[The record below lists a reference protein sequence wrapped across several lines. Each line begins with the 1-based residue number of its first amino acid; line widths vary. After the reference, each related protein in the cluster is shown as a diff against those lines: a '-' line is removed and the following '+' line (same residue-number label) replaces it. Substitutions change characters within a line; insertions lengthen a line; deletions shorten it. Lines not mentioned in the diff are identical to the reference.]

1 MAKRKRREQ
10 QHLRQEPARRRSYQS
25 GGAPGE
31 KYKAT
36 FPMNLLANVKVFYVL
51 GALIMVGGIIFAALA
66 SARNPQPAPIEA
78 TPTAIEGSPAASET
92 PAASPTAGHKT
103 FEKAEQVIDA
113 EKFDYTAVIK
123 TSMGDIEL
131 KLLAQEAPRT
141 VNNFVFLAQQGY
153 FDGIIFHRVIPN
165 FVIQSGDPT
174 GTGSGGPGYTTEEDQ
189 NELKNERGMLSMAK
203 AGATTVFGSQFFIN
217 LKDNPALDEDGPSQK
232 RFYPFAQVTSGMDVV
247 DAISEVETSADPRT
261 RDRPLEDVVI
271 ESITIT
277 ETPR

>member
-1 MAKRKRREQ
+1 MAKKKRREQ
-10 QHLRQEPARRRSYQS
+10 QHLRQAPTRRRTYQS

-51 GALIMVGGIIFAALA
+51 GAIIMVGGVIFAALA
-66 SARNPQPAPIEA
+66 AASNPQPALPDP
-78 TPTAIEGSPAASET
+78 TPTAIEGTPDSSAT
-92 PAASPTAGHKT
+92 PAESATPGHQT
-103 FEKAEQVIDA
+103 FEAAEQVIDA
-113 EKFDYTAVIK
+113 EKFDYTALIK
-123 TSMGDIEL
+123 TNKGDIEL

-141 VNNFVFLAQQGY
+141 VNNFVFLAQKGY

-189 NELKNERGMLSMAK
+189 NELKNERGMVSMAK

-217 LKDNPALDEDGPSQK
+217 LKDNPALDSDGPSQK
-232 RFYPFAQVTSGMDVV
+232 RFYPFAEVTSGMEVA
-247 DAISEVETSADPRT
+247 DAISEVDRDQ
-261 RDRPLEDVVI
+261 RDRPLEDVII

-277 ETPR
+277 ETAR

>member
-1 MAKRKRREQ
+1 MAKKKRREQ
-10 QHLRQEPARRRSYQS
+10 RHLRQAPTRRRTYQS
-25 GGAPGE
+25 GGPPGE

-51 GALIMVGGIIFAALA
+51 GAIIMVGGVIFAALA
-66 SARNPQPAPIEA
+66 AASNPQPALPDP
-78 TPTAIEGSPAASET
+78 TPTAVDSTPDASTT
-92 PAASPTAGHKT
+92 PSESATPSHQT

-113 EKFDYTAVIK
+113 EKFDYTALIK
-123 TSMGDIEL
+123 TSKGDIEL
-131 KLLAQEAPRT
+131 KLLAEEAPRT

-153 FDGIIFHRVIPN
+153 FDGMTFHRVIPN

-189 NELKNERGMLSMAK
+189 NELKNERGMVSMAK

-217 LKDNPALDEDGPSQK
+217 LKDNPALDSDGPSQK
-232 RFYPFAQVTSGMDVV
+232 RFYPFAEVISGMDVA
-247 DAISEVETSADPRT
+247 DAISEVDRDQ

-271 ESITIT
+271 ESITIS
-277 ETPR
+277 ETAR